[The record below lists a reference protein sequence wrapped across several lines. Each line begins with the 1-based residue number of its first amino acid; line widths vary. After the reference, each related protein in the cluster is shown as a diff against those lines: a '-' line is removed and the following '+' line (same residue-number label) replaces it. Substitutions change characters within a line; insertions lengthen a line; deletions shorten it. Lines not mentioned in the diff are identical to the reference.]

1 MIYRK
6 KPNAIYIELDP
17 KSDGSYWTGEVV
29 LNIIAHPDSEL
40 DAESRSSL
48 MHLTQLVAS
57 CVPMMDLDPTIL
69 TKLENFLESFVKDKF
84 VKRDE
89 DSNVIHI
96 DFKTKKR
103 NNN

>member
-17 KSDGSYWTGEVV
+17 KVDGSYWTGEVV
-29 LNIIAHPDSEL
+29 LNIIAHPDSKL
-40 DAESRSSL
+40 DAESRASL

-57 CVPMMDLDPTIL
+57 SVPIMDLDPTIL
-69 TKLENFLESFVKDKF
+69 TKLENFLESFVKSKF
-84 VKRDE
+84 VTKE
-89 DSNVIHI
+89 ENSNIIHI

-103 NNN
+103 NNP